1 MNATND
7 TSSYPYEQPFSFA
20 SWLNGWVVKIKSII
34 RAHFKWILLA
44 ALIGGALGLAYS
56 IFKPVRYNAE
66 ITFSVEDS
74 KSIGGGLLSSLGG
87 SIGMDIGSLAGSG
100 NGVLSG
106 DNVLSLLKSKSMMA
120 ECLKTP
126 YPLDANSIGSSKP
139 GSSQSDST
147 TNIQLNSTITSKPNS
162 TSNSQSNS
170 LKNNPTNYVI
180 ADRYADVYGLRE
192 KWAANKKIGRVIY
205 FGQPDQNLRLQDS
218 LLKLIIKRIEEKE
231 LSIIKPDKK
240 LSFFNISINTKDEL
254 MSLLIT
260 KGIIKIATDFYVNA
274 KVGRLKSNIDRLEKR
289 TDSISNLLNQQT
301 YSATED
307 ARLLLNVNPADI
319 NAPVYSEISQRDKMV
334 LTTIYAELMK
344 NLEVSKA
351 ALIQETPTVQIVD
364 QTGFPLERIETKWYE
379 GIILGAFLSLLLT
392 IAFFLF
398 RQAD

>member
-1 MNATND
+1 MNAPND
-7 TSSYPYEQPFSFA
+7 MSNYPYEQPFSFA
-20 SWLNGWVVKIKSII
+20 SWLNGWVVKIKKVISEN
-34 RAHFKWILLA
+34 FKLVLIVV
-44 ALIGGALGLAYS
+44 LIGAASGLAYS

-74 KSIGGGLLSSLGG
+74 KSIGGGLLSTLGG
-87 SIGMDIGSLAGSG
+87 SIGMDIGSLTGSG

-120 ECLKTP
+120 QCLKTP
-126 YPLDANSIGSSKP
+126 YPISNNAIANY
-139 GSSQSDST
+139 T
-147 TNIQLNSTITSKPNS
+147 
-162 TSNSQSNS
+162 
-170 LKNNPTNYVI
+170 I

-192 KWAANKKIGRVIY
+192 RWTGNEKIGRAIY
-205 FGQPDQNLRLQDS
+205 FGQPDQNVRLQDS
-218 LLKLIIKRIEEKE
+218 LLKIIIKRIEEKE
-231 LSIIKPDKK
+231 LSVVKPDKK
-240 LSFFNISINTKDEL
+240 LSFFNIAINTKDEL

-274 KVGRLKSNIDRLEKR
+274 KVGRLKNNIERLEKR

-351 ALIQETPTVQIVD
+351 SLIQETPTVQIVD
-364 QTGFPLERIETKWYE
+364 QTGFPLERIETEWYE
-379 GIILGAFLSLLLT
+379 GILLGAILSLLAITSLL
-392 IAFFLF
+392 LF
-398 RQAD
+398 RQKD

>member
-1 MNATND
+1 MNAPND
-7 TSSYPYEQPFSFA
+7 MSNYPYEQPFSFA
-20 SWLNGWVVKIKSII
+20 SWLNGWIVKIKKVIS
-34 RAHFKWILLA
+34 ANFKIVLLLVCVGA
-44 ALIGGALGLAYS
+44 ALGLAYS

-87 SIGMDIGSLAGSG
+87 SIGMDIGSLTGAG

-120 ECLKTP
+120 ECLKSP
-126 YPLDANSIGSSKP
+126 YPNGKNANY
-139 GSSQSDST
+139 T
-147 TNIQLNSTITSKPNS
+147 
-162 TSNSQSNS
+162 
-170 LKNNPTNYVI
+170 I

-192 KWAANKKIGRVIY
+192 KWAGNEKIGRAIY

-231 LSIIKPDKK
+231 LSVVKPDKK
-240 LSFFNISINTKDEL
+240 LSFFNIAINTKDEL

-260 KGIIKIATDFYVNA
+260 QRIIKIATDFYVDA
-274 KVGRLKSNIDRLEKR
+274 KVGRLKNNINRLEKR

-379 GIILGAFLSLLLT
+379 GILLGAMLSLLAITALL
-392 IAFFLF
+392 LF
-398 RQAD
+398 REQD

>member
-1 MNATND
+1 MNSTND
-7 TSSYPYEQPFSFA
+7 TTSHPYEQPFSFA
-20 SWLNGWVVKIKSII
+20 SWLNGWIAKIKLVIKTN
-34 RAHFKWILLA
+34 FKLTLLVVLLGA
-44 ALIGGALGLAYS
+44 ALGLAYS
-56 IFKPVRYNAE
+56 IFKPVRYNSE

-87 SIGMDIGSLAGSG
+87 SLGMDIGSLAGSG

-126 YPLDANSIGSSKP
+126 YP
-139 GSSQSDST
+139 DS
-147 TNIQLNSTITSKPNS
+147 NK
-162 TSNSQSNS
+162 
-170 LKNNPTNYVI
+170 TNYVI
-180 ADRYADVYGLRE
+180 ADRYADVYGLRA
-192 KWAANKKIGRVIY
+192 KWAGNKKIGRAIY
-205 FGQPDQNLRLQDS
+205 FGQPDQNIRLQDS
-218 LLKLIIKRIEEKE
+218 LLKVIIKRIEEKE
-231 LSIIKPDKK
+231 LTVIKPDKK
-240 LSFFNISINTKDEL
+240 LSFFNIAINTKDEL

-260 KGIIKIATDFYVNA
+260 QRIIKIATDFYVNA
-274 KVGRLKSNIDRLEKR
+274 KVGRLRSNIERLEKR

-301 YSATED
+301 YAATED

-364 QTGFPLERIETKWYE
+364 KPSFPLERIETKWYE
-379 GIILGAFLSLLLT
+379 GILIGGILSFLALTAFL
-392 IAFFLF
+392 LF
-398 RQAD
+398 KQPD

>member
-1 MNATND
+1 MNAPND
-7 TSSYPYEQPFSFA
+7 MSNYPYEQPFSFA
-20 SWLNGWVVKIKSII
+20 SWLNGWIVKIKKVIS
-34 RAHFKWILLA
+34 ANFKIVLMVVCVGA
-44 ALIGGALGLAYS
+44 ALGLAYS

-87 SIGMDIGSLAGSG
+87 SIGMDIGSLTGSG

-120 ECLKTP
+120 ECLKSP
-126 YPLDANSIGSSKP
+126 YPVTNNTSVT
-139 GSSQSDST
+139 T
-147 TNIQLNSTITSKPNS
+147 TNNIVSKD
-162 TSNSQSNS
+162 SNKQAAV
-170 LKNNPTNYVI
+170 TNYTI

-192 KWAANKKIGRVIY
+192 KWAGNEKIGRAIY
-205 FGQPDQNLRLQDS
+205 FGRPDQNVRLQDS

-231 LSIIKPDKK
+231 LSVVKPDKK
-240 LSFFNISINTKDEL
+240 LSFFNIAINTKDEL

-260 KGIIKIATDFYVNA
+260 QRIIKIATDFYVDA
-274 KVGRLKSNIDRLEKR
+274 KVGRLKNNINRLEKR

-379 GIILGAFLSLLLT
+379 GILLGALLSLLAITSLL
-392 IAFFLF
+392 LF
-398 RQAD
+398 RERD

>member
-1 MNATND
+1 MNAPND
-7 TSSYPYEQPFSFA
+7 TSNYPYEQPFSFA
-20 SWLNGWVVKIKSII
+20 SWLNGWIVKIKKVIS
-34 RAHFKWILLA
+34 ANFKLVLIVV
-44 ALIGGALGLAYS
+44 LIGAALGLAYS

-126 YPLDANSIGSSKP
+126 YPTGNNNSSTNTNAAADSNKKATVANY
-139 GSSQSDST
+139 T
-147 TNIQLNSTITSKPNS
+147 
-162 TSNSQSNS
+162 
-170 LKNNPTNYVI
+170 I

-192 KWAANKKIGRVIY
+192 KWAGNKKIGRAIY
-205 FGQPDQNLRLQDS
+205 FGQPDQNVRLQDS

-231 LSIIKPDKK
+231 LSVVKPDKK
-240 LSFFNISINTKDEL
+240 LSFFNIAINTKDEL
-254 MSLLIT
+254 MSLMIT

-274 KVGRLKSNIDRLEKR
+274 KVGRLKNNIERLEKR
-289 TDSISNLLNQQT
+289 TDSISNLLNQRT

-364 QTGFPLERIETKWYE
+364 QTGLPLERIETEWYE
-379 GIILGAFLSLLLT
+379 GILLGAILSLLAITSFL
-392 IAFFLF
+392 LF
-398 RQAD
+398 REQD

>member
-20 SWLNGWVVKIKSII
+20 SWLNGWVVKIKSVI
-34 RAHFKWILLA
+34 RAHFKWVLLA

-126 YPLDANSIGSSKP
+126 YPLDANSTGSSKS
-139 GSSQSDST
+139 G
-147 TNIQLNSTITSKPNS
+147 
-162 TSNSQSNS
+162 S
-170 LKNNPTNYVI
+170 LKNNATNYVI

-379 GIILGAFLSLLLT
+379 GILLGAFLALLLT
-392 IAFFLF
+392 IGFFLF

>member
-1 MNATND
+1 MNAPND
-7 TSSYPYEQPFSFA
+7 TSNYPYEQPFSFA
-20 SWLNGWVVKIKSII
+20 SWLNGWIVKIKKAIS
-34 RAHFKWILLA
+34 ANFKLVLIVV
-44 ALIGGALGLAYS
+44 LIGAALGLAYS

-87 SIGMDIGSLAGSG
+87 SIGMDIGSLTGSG

-120 ECLKTP
+120 ECLKSP
-126 YPLDANSIGSSKP
+126 YPASNNIVSK
-139 GSSQSDST
+139 DS
-147 TNIQLNSTITSKPNS
+147 NKQAAV
-162 TSNSQSNS
+162 
-170 LKNNPTNYVI
+170 TNYTI

-192 KWAANKKIGRVIY
+192 KWAGNDKIGRAIY
-205 FGQPDQNLRLQDS
+205 FGQPDQNIRLQDS

-231 LSIIKPDKK
+231 LSVVKPDKK
-240 LSFFNISINTKDEL
+240 LSFFNIAINTKDEL

-260 KGIIKIATDFYVNA
+260 QRIIKIATDFYVDA
-274 KVGRLKSNIDRLEKR
+274 KVGRLKNNINRLEKR

-379 GIILGAFLSLLLT
+379 GILLGAILSLLAITSLL
-392 IAFFLF
+392 LF
-398 RQAD
+398 RQKD

>member
-1 MNATND
+1 MNAPND
-7 TSSYPYEQPFSFA
+7 MSNYPYEQPFSFA
-20 SWLNGWVVKIKSII
+20 SWLNGWIVKIKKVIS
-34 RAHFKWILLA
+34 ANFKIVLLVVCVGA
-44 ALIGGALGLAYS
+44 ALGLAYS

-87 SIGMDIGSLAGSG
+87 SIGMDIGSLTGSG

-120 ECLKTP
+120 ECLKSP
-126 YPLDANSIGSSKP
+126 YPVTNNTSVT
-139 GSSQSDST
+139 T
-147 TNIQLNSTITSKPNS
+147 TNNIVSKD
-162 TSNSQSNS
+162 SNKQAAAA
-170 LKNNPTNYVI
+170 NYTI

-192 KWAANKKIGRVIY
+192 KWAGNEKIGRAIY
-205 FGQPDQNLRLQDS
+205 FGRPDQNVRLQDS

-231 LSIIKPDKK
+231 LSVVKPDKK
-240 LSFFNISINTKDEL
+240 LSFFNIAINTKDEL

-260 KGIIKIATDFYVNA
+260 QRIIKIATDFYVDA

-307 ARLLLNVNPADI
+307 ARLLLNINPADI

-379 GIILGAFLSLLLT
+379 GIFLGAMLSLLAITSLL
-392 IAFFLF
+392 LF
-398 RQAD
+398 REQD

>member
-20 SWLNGWVVKIKSII
+20 SWLNGWVVKIKSVI
-34 RAHFKWILLA
+34 RAHFKWVLLA

-126 YPLDANSIGSSKP
+126 YPLDANSIGSSKS

-147 TNIQLNSTITSKPNS
+147 SNIQSG
-162 TSNSQSNS
+162 S

>member
-1 MNATND
+1 MNAPND
-7 TSSYPYEQPFSFA
+7 MSNYPYEQPFSFA
-20 SWLNGWVVKIKSII
+20 SWLNGWIVKIKKVIS
-34 RAHFKWILLA
+34 ANFKIVLLVVCVGA
-44 ALIGGALGLAYS
+44 ALGLAYS

-87 SIGMDIGSLAGSG
+87 SIGMDIGSLTGSG

-120 ECLKTP
+120 ECLKSP
-126 YPLDANSIGSSKP
+126 YPVTNNTSVT
-139 GSSQSDST
+139 T
-147 TNIQLNSTITSKPNS
+147 TNNIVSKD
-162 TSNSQSNS
+162 SNKQAAV
-170 LKNNPTNYVI
+170 TNYTI

-192 KWAANKKIGRVIY
+192 KWAGNEKIGRAIY

-231 LSIIKPDKK
+231 LSVVKPDKK
-240 LSFFNISINTKDEL
+240 LSFFNIAINTKDEL

-260 KGIIKIATDFYVNA
+260 QRIIKIATDFYVDA
-274 KVGRLKSNIDRLEKR
+274 KVGRLKNNINRLEKR

-379 GIILGAFLSLLLT
+379 GIFLGAILSLLAITSLL
-392 IAFFLF
+392 LF
-398 RQAD
+398 RQED

>member
-1 MNATND
+1 MNAPND
-7 TSSYPYEQPFSFA
+7 MSNYPYEQPFSFA
-20 SWLNGWVVKIKSII
+20 SWLNGWIVKIKKVIS
-34 RAHFKWILLA
+34 ANFKIVLMVVCVGA
-44 ALIGGALGLAYS
+44 ALGLAYS

-87 SIGMDIGSLAGSG
+87 SIGMDIGSLTGSG

-120 ECLKTP
+120 ECLKSP
-126 YPLDANSIGSSKP
+126 YPVTNNNGVT
-139 GSSQSDST
+139 T
-147 TNIQLNSTITSKPNS
+147 TNKIVSKD
-162 TSNSQSNS
+162 SNKQAAAA
-170 LKNNPTNYVI
+170 NYTI

-192 KWAANKKIGRVIY
+192 KWAGNEKIGRAIY
-205 FGQPDQNLRLQDS
+205 FGQPDQNVRLQDS

-231 LSIIKPDKK
+231 LSVVKPDKK
-240 LSFFNISINTKDEL
+240 LSFFNIAINTKDEL

-260 KGIIKIATDFYVNA
+260 QRIIKIATDFYVDA
-274 KVGRLKSNIDRLEKR
+274 KVGRLKNNINRLEKR

-364 QTGFPLERIETKWYE
+364 QTGFPLERIETEWYE
-379 GIILGAFLSLLLT
+379 GILLGALLSLLAITSLL
-392 IAFFLF
+392 LF
-398 RQAD
+398 RQED

>member
-1 MNATND
+1 MNASND
-7 TSSYPYEQPFSFA
+7 MSNYPYEQPFSFA
-20 SWLNGWVVKIKSII
+20 SWLNGWIVKIKKVIS
-34 RAHFKWILLA
+34 ANFKIVLLVVCVGA
-44 ALIGGALGLAYS
+44 ALGLAYS

-87 SIGMDIGSLAGSG
+87 SIGMDIGSLTGSG

-120 ECLKTP
+120 ECLKSP
-126 YPLDANSIGSSKP
+126 YPATNNILAK
-139 GSSQSDST
+139 DS
-147 TNIQLNSTITSKPNS
+147 NKQAAV
-162 TSNSQSNS
+162 
-170 LKNNPTNYVI
+170 TNYTI

-192 KWAANKKIGRVIY
+192 KWAGNKKIGRIIY
-205 FGQPDQNLRLQDS
+205 FGQPDQNIRLQDS

-231 LSIIKPDKK
+231 LSVVKPDKK
-240 LSFFNISINTKDEL
+240 LSFFNIAINTKDEL

-260 KGIIKIATDFYVNA
+260 QRIIKIATDFYVDA
-274 KVGRLKSNIDRLEKR
+274 KVGRLKNNINRLEKR

-364 QTGFPLERIETKWYE
+364 QTSFPLERIETKWYE
-379 GIILGAFLSLLLT
+379 GILLGALLSLLAITSLL
-392 IAFFLF
+392 LF
-398 RQAD
+398 REKD

>member
-1 MNATND
+1 MNAPND
-7 TSSYPYEQPFSFA
+7 TSNYPYEQPFSFA
-20 SWLNGWVVKIKSII
+20 SWLNGWIIKIKKAIS
-34 RAHFKWILLA
+34 ANFKLVLIVV
-44 ALIGGALGLAYS
+44 LIGAALGLAYS

-87 SIGMDIGSLAGSG
+87 SIGMDIGSLTGSG

-120 ECLKTP
+120 ECLKSP
-126 YPLDANSIGSSKP
+126 YPIGNNTSSTKTNAATD
-139 GSSQSDST
+139 SNKQSA
-147 TNIQLNSTITSKPNS
+147 I
-162 TSNSQSNS
+162 SNY
-170 LKNNPTNYVI
+170 TI

-192 KWAANKKIGRVIY
+192 KWAGNEKIGRAIY
-205 FGQPDQNLRLQDS
+205 FGQPDQNVRLQDS
-218 LLKLIIKRIEEKE
+218 LMKLIIKRIEEKE
-231 LSIIKPDKK
+231 LSVVKPDKK
-240 LSFFNISINTKDEL
+240 LSFFNIAINTKDEL

-260 KGIIKIATDFYVNA
+260 QRIIKIATDFYVDA
-274 KVGRLKSNIDRLEKR
+274 KVGRLKNNIERLEKR
-289 TDSISNLLNQQT
+289 TDSISSLLNQQT

-379 GIILGAFLSLLLT
+379 GIFLGAILSLIAITSLLL
-392 IAFFLF
+392 F
-398 RQAD
+398 RQED

>member
-1 MNATND
+1 MNAPND
-7 TSSYPYEQPFSFA
+7 MSNYPYEQPFSFA
-20 SWLNGWVVKIKSII
+20 SWLNGWVVKIKKAIS
-34 RAHFKWILLA
+34 ANFKLVLIVV
-44 ALIGGALGLAYS
+44 LIGAALGLAYS

-74 KSIGGGLLSSLGG
+74 KNIGGGLLSSLGG

-120 ECLKTP
+120 QCLKTP
-126 YPLDANSIGSSKP
+126 YPITNNAIANY
-139 GSSQSDST
+139 T
-147 TNIQLNSTITSKPNS
+147 
-162 TSNSQSNS
+162 
-170 LKNNPTNYVI
+170 I

-192 KWAANKKIGRVIY
+192 KWAGNKKIGRAIF
-205 FGQPDQNLRLQDS
+205 FGQPDQNVRLQDS

-231 LSIIKPDKK
+231 LSVVKPDKK
-240 LSFFNISINTKDEL
+240 LSFFNIAINTKDEL

-274 KVGRLKSNIDRLEKR
+274 KVGRLKSNIERLEKR

-379 GIILGAFLSLLLT
+379 GILLGAILSLLAITSLL
-392 IAFFLF
+392 IF
-398 RQAD
+398 RQKD

>member
-1 MNATND
+1 MNASND
-7 TSSYPYEQPFSFA
+7 MSNYPYEQPFSFA
-20 SWLNGWVVKIKSII
+20 SWLSGWVAKIKLVIST
-34 RAHFKWILLA
+34 HFKLVLLVVLLGA
-44 ALIGGALGLAYS
+44 ALGLAYS

-126 YPLDANSIGSSKP
+126 YPLDANSTSFNNVDSTN
-139 GSSQSDST
+139 SSQTDVV
-147 TNIQLNSTITSKPNS
+147 K
-162 TSNSQSNS
+162 
-170 LKNNPTNYVI
+170 KNAAFSNYVI

-192 KWAANKKIGRVIY
+192 KWAGNKKIGRAIY
-205 FGQPDQNLRLQDS
+205 FGQPDQNIRLQDS

-231 LSIIKPDKK
+231 LTVIKPDKK
-240 LSFFNISINTKDEL
+240 LSFFNIAINTKDEL
-254 MSLLIT
+254 MSMLIT
-260 KGIIKIATDFYVNA
+260 QRIIKIATDFYVNA
-274 KVGRLKSNIDRLEKR
+274 KVGRLKSNIERLEKR
-289 TDSISNLLNQQT
+289 TDSISSLLNQQT

-364 QTGFPLERIETKWYE
+364 KPSFPLERIETKWYE
-379 GIILGAFLSLLLT
+379 GILLGACLSFLAITAFLL
-392 IAFFLF
+392 FK
-398 RQAD
+398 QPD

>member
-1 MNATND
+1 MNAPND
-7 TSSYPYEQPFSFA
+7 MSNYPYEQPFSFA
-20 SWLNGWVVKIKSII
+20 SWLNGWIVKIKKVIS
-34 RAHFKWILLA
+34 ANFKIVLMVVCVGA
-44 ALIGGALGLAYS
+44 ALGLAYS

-87 SIGMDIGSLAGSG
+87 SIGMDIGSLTGSG

-120 ECLKTP
+120 ECLKSP
-126 YPLDANSIGSSKP
+126 YPIANNNGVT
-139 GSSQSDST
+139 T
-147 TNIQLNSTITSKPNS
+147 TNNIVSKD
-162 TSNSQSNS
+162 SNKQAAAA
-170 LKNNPTNYVI
+170 NYTI

-192 KWAANKKIGRVIY
+192 KWAGNEKIGRAIY
-205 FGQPDQNLRLQDS
+205 FGRPDQNVRLQDS

-231 LSIIKPDKK
+231 LSVVKPDKK
-240 LSFFNISINTKDEL
+240 LSFFNIAINTKDEL

-260 KGIIKIATDFYVNA
+260 QRIIKIATDFYVDA
-274 KVGRLKSNIDRLEKR
+274 KVGRLKNNINRLEKR

-307 ARLLLNVNPADI
+307 ARLLLNINPADI

-379 GIILGAFLSLLLT
+379 GILLGALLSLLAITSLL
-392 IAFFLF
+392 LF
-398 RQAD
+398 RQED

>member
-1 MNATND
+1 MNAPND
-7 TSSYPYEQPFSFA
+7 MSNYPYEQPFSFA
-20 SWLNGWVVKIKSII
+20 SWLNGWIVKIKKVIS
-34 RAHFKWILLA
+34 ANFKIVLMVVCVGA
-44 ALIGGALGLAYS
+44 ALGLAYS

-87 SIGMDIGSLAGSG
+87 SIGMDIGSLTGSG

-120 ECLKTP
+120 ECLKSP
-126 YPLDANSIGSSKP
+126 YPVTNNNGVT
-139 GSSQSDST
+139 T
-147 TNIQLNSTITSKPNS
+147 TNNIVSKD
-162 TSNSQSNS
+162 SNKQAAV
-170 LKNNPTNYVI
+170 TNYTI

-192 KWAANKKIGRVIY
+192 KWAGNEKIGRAIY
-205 FGQPDQNLRLQDS
+205 FGQPDQNVRLQDS

-231 LSIIKPDKK
+231 LSVVKPDKK
-240 LSFFNISINTKDEL
+240 LSFFNIAINTKDEL

-260 KGIIKIATDFYVNA
+260 QRIIKIATDFYVDA

-379 GIILGAFLSLLLT
+379 GILLGALLSLLAITSLL
-392 IAFFLF
+392 LF
-398 RQAD
+398 RQED

>member
-1 MNATND
+1 MNAPND
-7 TSSYPYEQPFSFA
+7 MSNYPYEQPFSFA
-20 SWLNGWVVKIKSII
+20 SWLNGWGVKIKKVIS
-34 RAHFKWILLA
+34 ANFKIVLMVVCVGA
-44 ALIGGALGLAYS
+44 ALGLAYS

-87 SIGMDIGSLAGSG
+87 SIGMDIGSLTGSG

-120 ECLKTP
+120 ECLKSP
-126 YPLDANSIGSSKP
+126 YLIANNNSSTKTNAA
-139 GSSQSDST
+139 SDS
-147 TNIQLNSTITSKPNS
+147 NKQSAI
-162 TSNSQSNS
+162 SNY
-170 LKNNPTNYVI
+170 TI

-192 KWAANKKIGRVIY
+192 KWAGNKKIGRVIY
-205 FGQPDQNLRLQDS
+205 FGQPDQNIRLQDS

-231 LSIIKPDKK
+231 LSVVKPDKK
-240 LSFFNISINTKDEL
+240 LSFFNIAINTKDEL

-260 KGIIKIATDFYVNA
+260 QRIIKIATDFYVDA

-379 GIILGAFLSLLLT
+379 GILLGAILSLLT
-392 IAFFLF
+392 ITSLLLF
-398 RQAD
+398 REKD

>member
-7 TSSYPYEQPFSFA
+7 NPTHPYEQPFSFA
-20 SWLNGWVVKIKSII
+20 SWLSGWIAKIKLVILSN
-34 RAHFKWILLA
+34 FKLTLLVVLLGA
-44 ALIGGALGLAYS
+44 ALGLAYS

-126 YPLDANSIGSSKP
+126 YPLDANLIGSSKT
-139 GSSQSDST
+139 D
-147 TNIQLNSTITSKPNS
+147 S
-162 TSNSQSNS
+162 TSNSQSDS
-170 LKNNPTNYVI
+170 VKKGSAVANYVI
-180 ADRYADVYGLRE
+180 ADRYADIYGLRE
-192 KWAANKKIGRVIY
+192 KWAGNKKIGRVIY
-205 FGQPDQNLRLQDS
+205 FGQPDVNIRLQDS

-231 LSIIKPDKK
+231 LTVIKPDKK
-240 LSFFNISINTKDEL
+240 LSFFNIAVNTKDEL

-260 KGIIKIATDFYVNA
+260 QRIIKIATDFYVNA
-274 KVGRLKSNIDRLEKR
+274 KVGRLKSNIERLEKR
-289 TDSISNLLNQQT
+289 TDSISSLLNQQT
-301 YSATED
+301 YAATED

-364 QTGFPLERIETKWYE
+364 QPSFPLERIETKWYE
-379 GIILGAFLSLLLT
+379 GILIGGCLSFLALTAFL
-392 IAFFLF
+392 LF
-398 RQAD
+398 KQPD

>member
-1 MNATND
+1 MNAPND
-7 TSSYPYEQPFSFA
+7 MSNYPYEQPFSFA
-20 SWLNGWVVKIKSII
+20 SWLNGWIVKIKKVIS
-34 RAHFKWILLA
+34 ANFKIVLLVVCVGA
-44 ALIGGALGLAYS
+44 ALGLAYS

-87 SIGMDIGSLAGSG
+87 SIGMDIGSLTGSG

-120 ECLKTP
+120 ECLKSP
-126 YPLDANSIGSSKP
+126 YPVTNNSSVT
-139 GSSQSDST
+139 T
-147 TNIQLNSTITSKPNS
+147 TNNIVSKD
-162 TSNSQSNS
+162 SNKQAAV
-170 LKNNPTNYVI
+170 TNYTI

-192 KWAANKKIGRVIY
+192 KWAGNEKIGRAIY
-205 FGQPDQNLRLQDS
+205 FGQPDQNVRLQDS

-231 LSIIKPDKK
+231 LSVVKPDKK
-240 LSFFNISINTKDEL
+240 LSFFNIAINTKDEL

-260 KGIIKIATDFYVNA
+260 QRIIKIATDFYVDA
-274 KVGRLKSNIDRLEKR
+274 KVGRLKNNINRLEKR

-379 GIILGAFLSLLLT
+379 GILLGAMLSLLAITSLL
-392 IAFFLF
+392 LF
-398 RQAD
+398 REQD

>member
-1 MNATND
+1 MNASND
-7 TSSYPYEQPFSFA
+7 MSNYPYEQPFSFA
-20 SWLNGWVVKIKSII
+20 SWLSGWVAKIKLVIGT
-34 RAHFKWILLA
+34 HFKLVLLVVLLGA
-44 ALIGGALGLAYS
+44 ALGLAYS

-126 YPLDANSIGSSKP
+126 YPLDANLTS
-139 GSSQSDST
+139 SSQTDVV
-147 TNIQLNSTITSKPNS
+147 K
-162 TSNSQSNS
+162 
-170 LKNNPTNYVI
+170 KNAAFSNYVI

-192 KWAANKKIGRVIY
+192 KWAGNKKIGRVIY
-205 FGQPDQNLRLQDS
+205 FGQPDQNIRLQDS

-231 LSIIKPDKK
+231 LTVIKPDKK
-240 LSFFNISINTKDEL
+240 LSFFNIAINTKDEL
-254 MSLLIT
+254 MSMLIT
-260 KGIIKIATDFYVNA
+260 QRIIKIATDFYVNA
-274 KVGRLKSNIDRLEKR
+274 KVGRLKSNIERLEKR
-289 TDSISNLLNQQT
+289 TDSISSLLNQQT

-364 QTGFPLERIETKWYE
+364 KPSFPLERIETKWYE
-379 GIILGAFLSLLLT
+379 GILLGACLSFLAITAFLL
-392 IAFFLF
+392 FKHP
-398 RQAD
+398 D

>member
-1 MNATND
+1 MNASND
-7 TSSYPYEQPFSFA
+7 MSNYPYEQPFSFA
-20 SWLNGWVVKIKSII
+20 SWLSGWVAKIKLVIST
-34 RAHFKWILLA
+34 HFKLVLLVVLLGA
-44 ALIGGALGLAYS
+44 ALGLAYS

-126 YPLDANSIGSSKP
+126 YPLTTATTT
-139 GSSQSDST
+139 DS
-147 TNIQLNSTITSKPNS
+147 NKQQAIA
-162 TSNSQSNS
+162 
-170 LKNNPTNYVI
+170 NYVI

-192 KWAANKKIGRVIY
+192 KWAGNKKIGRAIY
-205 FGQPDQNLRLQDS
+205 FGQPDQNIRLQDS

-231 LSIIKPDKK
+231 LTVIKPDKK
-240 LSFFNISINTKDEL
+240 LSFFNIAINTKDEL
-254 MSLLIT
+254 MSMLIT
-260 KGIIKIATDFYVNA
+260 QRIIKIATDFYVNA
-274 KVGRLKSNIDRLEKR
+274 KVGRLKSNIERLEKR
-289 TDSISNLLNQQT
+289 TDSISSLLNQQT

-364 QTGFPLERIETKWYE
+364 KPSFPLERIETKWYE
-379 GIILGAFLSLLLT
+379 GILLGACLSFLAITAFLL
-392 IAFFLF
+392 FK
-398 RQAD
+398 QPD

>member
-1 MNATND
+1 MNAPND
-7 TSSYPYEQPFSFA
+7 TSNYPYEQPFSFA
-20 SWLNGWVVKIKSII
+20 SWLNGWIIKIKKAIS
-34 RAHFKWILLA
+34 ANFKLVLIVV
-44 ALIGGALGLAYS
+44 LIGAALGLAYS

-87 SIGMDIGSLAGSG
+87 SIGMDIGSLTGSG

-120 ECLKTP
+120 ECLKSP
-126 YPLDANSIGSSKP
+126 YPIGNNTSSTKTNAATD
-139 GSSQSDST
+139 SNKQSA
-147 TNIQLNSTITSKPNS
+147 I
-162 TSNSQSNS
+162 SNY
-170 LKNNPTNYVI
+170 TI

-192 KWAANKKIGRVIY
+192 KWAGNEKIGRAIY
-205 FGQPDQNLRLQDS
+205 FGQPDQNVRLQDS

-231 LSIIKPDKK
+231 LSVVKPDKK
-240 LSFFNISINTKDEL
+240 LSFFNIAINTKDEL

-274 KVGRLKSNIDRLEKR
+274 KVGRLKNNIERLEKR

-379 GIILGAFLSLLLT
+379 GIFLGAILSLLAITSLL
-392 IAFFLF
+392 LF
-398 RQAD
+398 RQKD

>member
-1 MNATND
+1 MNAPND
-7 TSSYPYEQPFSFA
+7 TSNYPYEQPFSFA
-20 SWLNGWVVKIKSII
+20 SWLNGWVVKIKLVIS
-34 RAHFKWILLA
+34 AHFKLVLLVVLVGA
-44 ALIGGALGLAYS
+44 ALGLAYS

-126 YPLDANSIGSSKP
+126 YPNSIN
-139 GSSQSDST
+139 ST
-147 TNIQLNSTITSKPNS
+147 TTSSSTD
-162 TSNSQSNS
+162 SNQQQAIA
-170 LKNNPTNYVI
+170 NYVI

-192 KWAANKKIGRVIY
+192 KWSGDKKIGRAIY
-205 FGQPDQNLRLQDS
+205 FGQPDQNIRLQDS

-231 LSIIKPDKK
+231 LTVIKPDKK
-240 LSFFNISINTKDEL
+240 LSFFNIAINSKDEL
-254 MSLLIT
+254 MSMLIT
-260 KGIIKIATDFYVNA
+260 QRIIKIATDFYVNA
-274 KVGRLKSNIDRLEKR
+274 KVGRLKSNIERLEKR
-289 TDSISNLLNQQT
+289 TDSISSLLNQQT

-364 QTGFPLERIETKWYE
+364 NPSFPLERIETKWYE
-379 GIILGAFLSLLLT
+379 GILLGACLSFLAITAFLL
-392 IAFFLF
+392 FK
-398 RQAD
+398 QPD

>member
-1 MNATND
+1 MNAPND
-7 TSSYPYEQPFSFA
+7 TSNYPYEQPFSFA
-20 SWLNGWVVKIKSII
+20 SWLNGWIVKIKKAIS
-34 RAHFKWILLA
+34 ANFKLVLIVV
-44 ALIGGALGLAYS
+44 LIGAALGLAYS

-87 SIGMDIGSLAGSG
+87 SIGMDIGSLTGSG

-120 ECLKTP
+120 QCLKTP
-126 YPLDANSIGSSKP
+126 YPIANNAIA
-139 GSSQSDST
+139 
-147 TNIQLNSTITSKPNS
+147 
-162 TSNSQSNS
+162 
-170 LKNNPTNYVI
+170 NYTI

-192 KWAANKKIGRVIY
+192 KWTGNDKIGRAIY
-205 FGQPDQNLRLQDS
+205 FGQPDQNVRLQDS
-218 LLKLIIKRIEEKE
+218 LLKIIIKRIEEKE
-231 LSIIKPDKK
+231 LSVVKPDKK
-240 LSFFNISINTKDEL
+240 LSFFNIAINTKDEL
-254 MSLLIT
+254 MSLMIT

-274 KVGRLKSNIDRLEKR
+274 KVGRLKSNIERLEKR

-379 GIILGAFLSLLLT
+379 GILLGAILSLLAITSLL
-392 IAFFLF
+392 LF
-398 RQAD
+398 RQKD

>member
-7 TSSYPYEQPFSFA
+7 NPTHPYEQPFSFA
-20 SWLNGWVVKIKSII
+20 SWLSGWIAKIKLVIQSN
-34 RAHFKWILLA
+34 FKLTLLVVLLGA
-44 ALIGGALGLAYS
+44 ALGLAYS

-126 YPLDANSIGSSKP
+126 YTLDANSIGSSQS

-170 LKNNPTNYVI
+170 LKNNPMNYVI
-180 ADRYADVYGLRE
+180 ADRYADIYGLRE
-192 KWAANKKIGRVIY
+192 KWAGNKKIGRVIY
-205 FGQPDQNLRLQDS
+205 FGQPDVNIRLQDS

-231 LSIIKPDKK
+231 LTVIKPDKK
-240 LSFFNISINTKDEL
+240 LSFFNIAVNTKDEL

-260 KGIIKIATDFYVNA
+260 QRIIKIATDFYVNA
-274 KVGRLKSNIDRLEKR
+274 KVGRLKSNIERLEKR
-289 TDSISNLLNQQT
+289 TDSISSLLNQQT
-301 YSATED
+301 YAATED

-364 QTGFPLERIETKWYE
+364 QPSFPLERIETKWYE
-379 GIILGAFLSLLLT
+379 GILIGGCLSFLALTAFL
-392 IAFFLF
+392 LF
-398 RQAD
+398 KQPD

>member
-7 TSSYPYEQPFSFA
+7 NPTHPYEQPFSFA
-20 SWLNGWVVKIKSII
+20 SWLSGWIAKIKLVILGN
-34 RAHFKWILLA
+34 FKLTLLVVLLGA
-44 ALIGGALGLAYS
+44 ALGLAYS

-126 YPLDANSIGSSKP
+126 YPLDANLIGSSKA
-139 GSSQSDST
+139 D
-147 TNIQLNSTITSKPNS
+147 S
-162 TSNSQSNS
+162 TSNSQSDS
-170 LKNNPTNYVI
+170 VKKESAVANYVI
-180 ADRYADVYGLRE
+180 ADRYADIYGLRE
-192 KWAANKKIGRVIY
+192 KWAGNKKIGRVIY
-205 FGQPDQNLRLQDS
+205 FGQPDVNIRLQDS

-231 LSIIKPDKK
+231 LTVIKPDKK
-240 LSFFNISINTKDEL
+240 LSFFNIAVNTKDEL

-260 KGIIKIATDFYVNA
+260 QRIIKIATDFYVNA
-274 KVGRLKSNIDRLEKR
+274 KVGRLKSNIERLEKR
-289 TDSISNLLNQQT
+289 TDSISSLLNQQT
-301 YSATED
+301 YAATED

-364 QTGFPLERIETKWYE
+364 QPSFPLERIETKWYE
-379 GIILGAFLSLLLT
+379 GILIGGCLSFLALTAFL
-392 IAFFLF
+392 LF
-398 RQAD
+398 KQPD

>member
-1 MNATND
+1 MNAPND
-7 TSSYPYEQPFSFA
+7 MSNYPYEQPFSFA
-20 SWLNGWVVKIKSII
+20 SWLNGWIVKIKKVIS
-34 RAHFKWILLA
+34 ANFKLV
-44 ALIGGALGLAYS
+44 LIVVLMGAFLGLAYS

-74 KSIGGGLLSSLGG
+74 KNIGGGLLSSLGG

-120 ECLKTP
+120 QCLKTP
-126 YPLDANSIGSSKP
+126 YPITNNAIANY
-139 GSSQSDST
+139 T
-147 TNIQLNSTITSKPNS
+147 
-162 TSNSQSNS
+162 
-170 LKNNPTNYVI
+170 I

-192 KWAANKKIGRVIY
+192 KWAGNKKIGRAIY
-205 FGQPDQNLRLQDS
+205 FGQPDQNVRLQDS

-231 LSIIKPDKK
+231 LSVVKPDKK
-240 LSFFNISINTKDEL
+240 LSFFNIAINTKDEL

-274 KVGRLKSNIDRLEKR
+274 KVGRLRNNIERLEKR

-379 GIILGAFLSLLLT
+379 GIFLGAILSLLAITSLL
-392 IAFFLF
+392 LF
-398 RQAD
+398 RQKD

>member
-7 TSSYPYEQPFSFA
+7 TPSHPYEQPFSFA
-20 SWLNGWVVKIKSII
+20 SWLSGWMTKIKSV
-34 RAHFKWILLA
+34 ILANSKLTVLVILVGA
-44 ALIGGALGLAYS
+44 ALGLAYS

-126 YPLDANSIGSSKP
+126 YPIEGK
-139 GSSQSDST
+139 T
-147 TNIQLNSTITSKPNS
+147 TVS
-162 TSNSQSNS
+162 
-170 LKNNPTNYVI
+170 NYVI
-180 ADRYADVYGLRE
+180 ADRYADVYGLRV
-192 KWAANKKIGRVIY
+192 KWAGNKKIGRAIY
-205 FGQPDQNLRLQDS
+205 FGQPDQNSRLQDS

-231 LSIIKPDKK
+231 LTVIKPDKK
-240 LSFFNISINTKDEL
+240 LSFFNIAINTKDEL

-260 KGIIKIATDFYVNA
+260 QRIIKIATDFYVNA
-274 KVGRLKSNIDRLEKR
+274 KVGRLKSNIERLEKR
-289 TDSISNLLNQQT
+289 TDSISSLLNQQT
-301 YSATED
+301 YAATED

-364 QTGFPLERIETKWYE
+364 KPSFPLERIETKWYE
-379 GIILGAFLSLLLT
+379 GIMIGGILSFLAITAFL
-392 IAFFLF
+392 LF
-398 RQAD
+398 KQPD

>member
-1 MNATND
+1 MNAPND
-7 TSSYPYEQPFSFA
+7 TSNYPYEQPFSFA
-20 SWLNGWVVKIKSII
+20 SWLNGWIVKIKKVIS
-34 RAHFKWILLA
+34 ANFKLVLIVV
-44 ALIGGALGLAYS
+44 LIGAALGLAYS

-126 YPLDANSIGSSKP
+126 YPTGNNNSSTNTNAAA
-139 GSSQSDST
+139 DS
-147 TNIQLNSTITSKPNS
+147 NKNSTV
-162 TSNSQSNS
+162 
-170 LKNNPTNYVI
+170 TNYTI
-180 ADRYADVYGLRE
+180 ADKYADVYGLRE
-192 KWAANKKIGRVIY
+192 KWAGNKKIGRAIY
-205 FGQPDQNLRLQDS
+205 FGQPDQNVRLQDS

-231 LSIIKPDKK
+231 LSVVKPDKK
-240 LSFFNISINTKDEL
+240 LSFFNIAINTKDEL
-254 MSLLIT
+254 MSLMIT

-274 KVGRLKSNIDRLEKR
+274 KVGRLKNNIERLEKR
-289 TDSISNLLNQQT
+289 TDSISNLLNQRT

-364 QTGFPLERIETKWYE
+364 QTGLPLERIETEWYE
-379 GIILGAFLSLLLT
+379 GILLGVILSLLAITSFL
-392 IAFFLF
+392 LF
-398 RQAD
+398 REQD